1 MTVTKTHFAYRI
13 DRGDADGNSIMEN
26 HHRLNRCLEPL
37 SPTKSAKDSGHYA
50 DAANIKAPA

>member
-37 SPTKSAKDSGHYA
+37 SPTKSAKDSGH
-50 DAANIKAPA
+50 